1 LARAG
6 IELELAKAGAVAG
19 DEVVIGEGPS
29 AVVFDWAP
37 TAGDLHQGPRGT
49 DQRLYDKRRLS
60 AEERLAIHRIRQYGT
75 GEPEETVGE
84 MVDALIIEDF
94 DEDLESEDLN

>member
-1 LARAG
+1 
-6 IELELAKAGAVAG
+6 
-19 DEVVIGEGPS
+19 
-29 AVVFDWAP
+29 
-37 TAGDLHQGPRGT
+37 
-49 DQRLYDKRRLS
+49 LYDKRRLS

>member
-1 LARAG
+1 
-6 IELELAKAGAVAG
+6 
-19 DEVVIGEGPS
+19 
-29 AVVFDWAP
+29 
-37 TAGDLHQGPRGT
+37 
-49 DQRLYDKRRLS
+49 LYDKRRLS

-94 DEDLESEDLN
+94 DGDLDDGQSN